1 MESEKRFSLQKSE
14 ICSKVFTDKSNEWD
28 KGRILTSYLARRAK
42 HLSLLRSPALLALA
56 YWSLQ
61 CSAMW
66 ARPIVIIA
74 CSSMMMLLLPPPPP
88 PSSSVGTLNQK
99 WEISFQNE
107 PWLNLEDST
116 SYSLNCCRHHRC
128 PFLHWTRIEK
138 SHSKMNLDWILKT
151 LYTSYSLN
159 CLFYWCL
166 NNFQVTFFCCWLK
179 WSPKLLEICF
189 SQKACIKKR
198 LTHFWSHLSYMYIIL
213 YENSPNSQDHTC

>member
-116 SYSLNCCRHHRC
+116 SYSLNCC
-128 PFLHWTRIEK
+128 PPSSSVEHWTRIEK
-138 SHSKMNLDWILKT
+138 YHSKMNLDWILKT
-151 LYTSYSLN
+151 LLHIHLN
-159 CLFYWCL
+159 AAATIVLRL
-166 NNFQVTFFCCWLK
+166 NTEPEWEISFQNEPWLNFEDSIYFIFT
-179 WSPKLLEICF
+179 
-189 SQKACIKKR
+189 
-198 LTHFWSHLSYMYIIL
+198 
-213 YENSPNSQDHTC
+213 